1 MTVPERKAA
10 FFYQWP
16 FGPEHFG
23 AHSLINGELRG
34 DNMEKWVVTAKRAD
48 FNDIGRRFNIDP
60 VIARCIRNRDIVGD
74 EAIREYL
81 YGDLTYLH
89 DPMLLLNMDK
99 AVRILRKKI
108 ADGARIRIIG
118 DYDIDGIM
126 SSYILKRGL
135 TELGANVD
143 VKIPN
148 RVTDGYG
155 INESLIR
162 EAYKD
167 GTDTI
172 VTCDNGISA
181 GPQIKVAKE
190 LGMTVIVTDHH
201 EVLSVPEA
209 ADAVI
214 DAKQEGDTYPY
225 KEMCGAGVAWKLILA
240 MGGDP
245 GYDLLPYVAFATVG
259 DIVDLT
265 GENRIL
271 VKEGIARLH
280 SVDNPGLRA
289 LARECR
295 IELSKIDTYHIGFI
309 LGPCLNASGRLD
321 TAMRA
326 CALLEERDE
335 AEAGRLARELKD
347 LNDSRKAMTEE
358 GVALACDRVEAEGIV
373 NDKVFVIFLP
383 EVHESL
389 AGIVAGRVRER
400 YNHPV
405 FVLTRGEEG
414 VKGSGRSIESY
425 PMFDALVG
433 VSHLLTKFG
442 GHPMAAGLSLP
453 EENIGLLRR
462 ELNEQCTLTE
472 EDFVEKVKIDVPMPV
487 SYVTE
492 NLIEQLSLLEPFGKA
507 NPKPAFAEKGVVC
520 AYPRI
525 FGANKNV
532 VKARILTPS
541 GRPGPDLISFRDA
554 EELKTAIDEKGTL
567 SIVYYPQIN
576 DYMGIRTIQIAVTRF
591 M

>member
-1 MTVPERKAA
+1 
-10 FFYQWP
+10 
-16 FGPEHFG
+16 
-23 AHSLINGELRG
+23 
-34 DNMEKWVVTAKRAD
+34 MEKWVVTAKRAD
-48 FNDIGRRFNIDP
+48 FNDIGRRFGIDP
-60 VIARCIRNRDIVGD
+60 VVARCIRNRDIVGD
-74 EAIREYL
+74 DAIREYL
-81 YGDLTYLH
+81 YGDLTCLN

-99 AVRILRKKI
+99 AVRILRGKI
-108 ADGARIRIIG
+108 ASRARIRIIG

-135 TELGANVD
+135 TELGANAD
-143 VKIPN
+143 VKIPH

-155 INESLIR
+155 INENLIR
-162 EAYKD
+162 DAYAD
-167 GTDTI
+167 GIDTI

-181 GPQIKVAKE
+181 GKQIATAKE

-201 EVLSVPEA
+201 EVLDVPDA

-214 DAKQEGDTYPY
+214 DAKQPGDSYPY

-240 MGGDP
+240 LGGDP
-245 GYDLLPYVAFATVG
+245 NYDLLPYVAFATVG

-271 VKEGIARLH
+271 VREGLKRLYT
-280 SVDNPGLRA
+280 VDNPGLRA

-295 IELSKIDTYHIGFI
+295 VDIGKIDSYHIGFV

-326 CALLEERDE
+326 CSLLEERDE
-335 AEAGRLARELKD
+335 IRAGRLARELKD

-358 GVALACDRVEAEGIV
+358 GVELACETVEAAGLV
-373 NDKVFVIFLP
+373 QDKVFVIFLP
-383 EVHESL
+383 KVHESL
-389 AGIVAGRVRER
+389 AGIVAGRVREK
-400 YNHPV
+400 YNHPT

-414 VKGSGRSIESY
+414 VKGSGRSIEGY

-453 EENIGLLRR
+453 EENIEAFRR

-472 EDFVEKVKIDVPMPV
+472 EDFIEKVKIDVPMPV
-487 SYVTE
+487 AYVTE
-492 NLIEQLSLLEPFGKA
+492 KLIEDLEKLAPFGKA
-507 NPKPAFAEKGVVC
+507 NPKPVFAEKDVVC

-525 FGANKNV
+525 LGANRNV
-532 VKARILTPS
+532 LKARVLTPT
-541 GRPGPDLISFRDA
+541 GGVGPDLISFRSA
-554 EELKTAIDEKGTL
+554 EELMDIIRERGSV
-567 SIVYYPQIN
+567 SITYYPQIN
-576 DYMGIRTIQIAVTRF
+576 EYMGTRSIQIAVSRF